1 MMLSGSFYTPLVVLS
16 VVVAIFAS
24 YTALSLA
31 DRVGRSHGRAVYA
44 WTIGGALAMGSGVWA
59 MHFLGMLAFRLPI
72 AVGYDVPITLL
83 SLLLPVMVSGT
94 ALWRVSQPQLDWQ
107 ALAGSGILMGL
118 GINAMHYT
126 GMAALRMRPGIEY
139 DPGLFILS
147 VAIAV
152 VASTAALWLG
162 FQLRR
167 NIPRAW
173 LGRFGA
179 AIALGCAIAG
189 MHYTGMAA
197 AHFPAGSICLAASR
211 GVSQDGLAVMVLIAS
226 LGILTV
232 ALLVSVF
239 DASLERH
246 SRLLAASQAAVEERQ
261 GMLVRER
268 EARSQAESVSAMKDE
283 FLATLSH
290 ELRTP
295 LNSVMGWAVL
305 LQRGTQDAA
314 TRQRGLEAI
323 ERNARAQARLIDDLL
338 DMSRIIAGKVR
349 LEVQEVDAAA
359 FVEAAVET
367 VRPAALAKR
376 IELRSTVAGTGTITG
391 DPNRLQQVMWNLL
404 SNAVK
409 FTPAEGT
416 VSVTLEQAGPEIVI
430 KVADSGI
437 GIAPAFLPHVFDRF
451 RQADASTTRRHGG
464 LGLGLAIARQLVELQ
479 GGTITV
485 ASAGTGCGATFSV
498 RFPLRHQPGQAVLP
512 AGGGSQRLP
521 SPAPFAREDLTGL
534 RVLVVDDMPDTL
546 ELTGQMLQSR
556 GANTVLASGADE
568 ALALLAGGQ
577 FDVVVSDIA
586 MPEVDGYELVRRMRA
601 RGLMVPAVALT
612 AFTRPEDREHALQAG
627 FEAYVAKPLEAG
639 ALVAAIAG
647 LLYAPA

>member
-1 MMLSGSFYTPLVVLS
+1 MLSGSFQTPLVVLS

-24 YTALSLA
+24 YTALSLSE
-31 DRVGRSHGRAVYA
+31 RVARSHGRSVYA
-44 WTIGGALAMGSGVWA
+44 WTVGGALAMGSGIWA

-83 SLLLPVMVSGT
+83 SLLLPILVSGT
-94 ALWRVSQPQLDWQ
+94 ALYRVSQPQLDGRG
-107 ALAGSGILMGL
+107 LAASGVLMGL

-126 GMAALRMRPGIEY
+126 GMAALRMQPLIEY
-139 DPGLFILS
+139 DPTLFTLS
-147 VAIAV
+147 VLIAV
-152 VASTAALWLG
+152 VASTGALWLG
-162 FQLRR
+162 FQLRH
-167 NIPRAW
+167 NIPHAW
-173 LGRFGA
+173 LARTGA
-179 AIALGCAIAG
+179 AFALGCAISG

-197 AHFPAGSICLAASR
+197 AHFPAGSICLAATR
-211 GVSQDGLAVMVLIAS
+211 GVSQDGLAVMVVIAT
-226 LGILTV
+226 LGILTI

-246 SRLLAASQAAVEERQ
+246 SRLLAVSQAAVEERQ
-261 GMLVRER
+261 TMLVRER

-295 LNSVMGWAVL
+295 LNAVLGWAVL
-305 LQRGTQDAA
+305 LQRGTHDAA

-323 ERNARAQARLIDDLL
+323 ERNARAQAKLIDDLL

-349 LEVQEVDAAA
+349 LEVQEIDAAA
-359 FVEAAVET
+359 FVEAAIET

-376 IELRSTVAGTGTITG
+376 ISLNATLAAGGAITG

-409 FTPAEGT
+409 FTPAEGSVN
-416 VSVTLEQAGPEIVI
+416 VSIEREGGGILIR
-430 KVADSGI
+430 VADSGI
-437 GIAPAFLPHVFDRF
+437 GIAPEFLPHVFDRF

-479 GGTITV
+479 GGTIV
-485 ASAGTGCGATFSV
+485 VESAGTNRGTTFVV
-498 RFPLRHQPGQAVLP
+498 RFPLRQQFVP
-512 AGGGSQRLP
+512 AWARGGGGMLQP
-521 SPAPFAREDLTGL
+521 SAAPRATQDLSGL
-534 RVLVVDDMPDTL
+534 RILVVDDMADTL
-546 ELTGQMLQSR
+546 DLTGQMLQSH
-556 GANTVLASGADE
+556 GASTVLASGAEE
-568 ALALLAGGQ
+568 ALALLATAQ
-577 FDVVVSDIA
+577 FDVMVSDIA
-586 MPEVDGYELVRRMRA
+586 MPDVDGYELVRRIRA
-601 RGLMVPAVALT
+601 RGLAVPAVALT

-647 LLYAPA
+647 LLCAPA

>member
-1 MMLSGSFYTPLVVLS
+1 
-16 VVVAIFAS
+16 
-24 YTALSLA
+24 
-31 DRVGRSHGRAVYA
+31 
-44 WTIGGALAMGSGVWA
+44 
-59 MHFLGMLAFRLPI
+59 
-72 AVGYDVPITLL
+72 
-83 SLLLPVMVSGT
+83 
-94 ALWRVSQPQLDWQ
+94 
-107 ALAGSGILMGL
+107 
-118 GINAMHYT
+118 
-126 GMAALRMRPGIEY
+126 
-139 DPGLFILS
+139 
-147 VAIAV
+147 
-152 VASTAALWLG
+152 
-162 FQLRR
+162 
-167 NIPRAW
+167 
-173 LGRFGA
+173 
-179 AIALGCAIAG
+179 
-189 MHYTGMAA
+189 MAA
-197 AHFPAGSICLAASR
+197 AHFPAGSICQAASS
-211 GVSQDGLAVMVLIAS
+211 GVSQDGLALMVGIAS

-261 GMLVRER
+261 SMLVRER

-295 LNSVMGWAVL
+295 LNSVLGWAVL

-323 ERNARAQARLIDDLL
+323 ERNARAQAKLIDDLL

-349 LEVQEVDAAA
+349 LEVQEVDAAG

-376 IELRSTVAGTGTITG
+376 IELECTISGGGVITG

-404 SNAVK
+404 SNAVQC
-409 FTPAEGT
+409 TPTEGK
-416 VSVTLEQAGPEIVI
+416 VNVTLEQNGPELVI

-437 GIAPAFLPHVFDRF
+437 GIAPEFLPHVFDRF

-479 GGTITV
+479 GGTIAV
-485 ASAGTGCGATFSV
+485 DSEGAGRGTTFVV
-498 RFPLRHQPGQAVLP
+498 RFPLRHQPAPAWPQ
-512 AGGGSQRLP
+512 AGGNKQAS
-521 SPAPFAREDLTGL
+521 SPAPFSSEDLAGV
-534 RVLVVDDMPDTL
+534 RVLVVDDMADTL
-546 ELTGQMLQSR
+546 DLTGQMLQSR
-556 GANTVLASGADE
+556 GACTVLASSARE
-568 ALALLAGGQ
+568 ALELLAAGQ

-586 MPEVDGYELVRRMRA
+586 MPEMDGYELVRRMRA
-601 RGLMVPAVALT
+601 QGLVPAVALT

-647 LLYAPA
+647 LLYTPA

>member
-1 MMLSGSFYTPLVVLS
+1 MLSGTFYTPLVVLS

-31 DRVGRSHGRAVYA
+31 ERVGRSHGRSVYA
-44 WTIGGALAMGSGVWA
+44 WTVGGALAMGSGIWA
-59 MHFLGMLAFRLPI
+59 MHFLGMLAFRLPV
-72 AVGYDVPITLL
+72 AVGYDVPLTLL
-83 SLLLPVMVSGT
+83 SLLLPILVSGT
-94 ALWRVSQPQLDWQ
+94 ALWRVSRPQLDWQ
-107 ALAGSGILMGL
+107 GLAGSGILMGL
-118 GINAMHYT
+118 GINTMHYT

-139 DPGLFILS
+139 DPGLFGLS
-147 VAIAV
+147 VVIAV
-152 VASTAALWLG
+152 VASTAALWMC
-162 FQLRR
+162 FQLRHD
-167 NIPRAW
+167 IPHAW

-179 AIALGCAIAG
+179 AFALGCAIAG

-197 AHFPAGSICLAASR
+197 AHFPAGSICQAASS
-211 GVSQDGLAVMVLIAS
+211 GVSQDGLALMVGIAS

-261 GMLVRER
+261 SMLVRER

-295 LNSVMGWAVL
+295 LNSVLGWAVL

-323 ERNARAQARLIDDLL
+323 ERNARAQAKLIDDLL

-349 LEVQEVDAAA
+349 LEVQEVDAAG

-376 IELRSTVAGTGTITG
+376 IELECTIAGGGAITG

-409 FTPAEGT
+409 FTPTEGKVN
-416 VSVTLEQAGPEIVI
+416 VSLEQAGPELVI

-437 GIAPAFLPHVFDRF
+437 GIAPEFLPHVFDRF

-479 GGTITV
+479 GGTIAV
-485 ASAGTGCGATFSV
+485 DSEGAGRGTTFVV
-498 RFPLRHQPGQAVLP
+498 RFPLRHQPAAAWPQ
-512 AGGGSQRLP
+512 AGGNKQAS
-521 SPAPFAREDLTGL
+521 SPAPFSSEDLAGV
-534 RVLVVDDMPDTL
+534 RVLVVDDMADTL
-546 ELTGQMLQSR
+546 DLTGQMLQSR
-556 GANTVLASGADE
+556 GACTVLASSAQE
-568 ALALLAGGQ
+568 ALELLAAGQ

-586 MPEVDGYELVRRMRA
+586 MPEMDGYELVRRMRA
-601 RGLMVPAVALT
+601 QGLAVPAVALT

-647 LLYAPA
+647 LLYTPA

>member
-1 MMLSGSFYTPLVVLS
+1 MLSGSFHTPLVVLS
-16 VVVAIFAS
+16 IMVAIFAS

-31 DRVGRSHGRAVYA
+31 ERVARSHGRSVYA
-44 WTIGGALAMGSGVWA
+44 WTGGGALAMGSGIWA

-72 AVGYDVPITLL
+72 PVGYDVPLTLL
-83 SLLLPVMVSGT
+83 SLLLPILVSGI
-94 ALWRVSQPQLDWQ
+94 ALWRVGRPQVGLKG
-107 ALAGSGILMGL
+107 LAGSGVLMGL
-118 GINAMHYT
+118 GINTMHYT
-126 GMAALRMRPGIEY
+126 GMAALRMRPAIEY
-139 DPGLFILS
+139 DPGLFTLS
-147 VAIAV
+147 ALIAV
-152 VASTAALWLG
+152 LASIGALWIG
-162 FQLRR
+162 FKLRH
-167 NIPRAW
+167 NIPHAW
-173 LGRFGA
+173 LARIGA
-179 AIALGCAIAG
+179 AVALGCAISG

-197 AHFPAGSICLAASR
+197 AHFPAGSICMAASR
-211 GVSQDGLAVMVLIAS
+211 GVSQDGLAVMVVIAS
-226 LGILTV
+226 FGILTI

-295 LNSVMGWAVL
+295 LNAVLGWAVL

-323 ERNARAQARLIDDLL
+323 ERNARAQAKLIDDLL

-349 LEVQEVDAAA
+349 LEVQEIDAAG

-367 VRPAALAKR
+367 ARPAALAKR
-376 IELRSTVAGTGTITG
+376 IELTTRLAGGGAITG

-416 VSVTLEQAGPEIVI
+416 IGVTLERAGPEVVI
-430 KVADSGI
+430 TVADSGI
-437 GIAPAFLPHVFDRF
+437 GIAPEFLPHVFGRF

-479 GGTITV
+479 GGTIAV
-485 ASAGTGCGATFSV
+485 DSQGTGCGTTFIV
-498 RFPLRHQPGQAVLP
+498 RFPLRRRPAPVLAPAASGGQL
-512 AGGGSQRLP
+512 LP
-521 SPAPFAREDLTGL
+521 SPAPFAGADLSGL

-546 ELTGQMLQSR
+546 DLTGQLLQSR
-556 GANTVLASGADE
+556 GASTVLASGAEE

-586 MPEVDGYELVRRMRA
+586 MPEVDGYEFVRRMRA
-601 RGLMVPAVALT
+601 RGLTVPAVALT
-612 AFTRPEDREHALQAG
+612 AFTRPEDRERALREG

-647 LLYAPA
+647 LRYAPA

>member
-1 MMLSGSFYTPLVVLS
+1 MLSGSFQTPLVVLS

-31 DRVGRSHGRAVYA
+31 ERVGRSHGRSVHA
-44 WTIGGALAMGSGVWA
+44 WTVGGALAMGSGIWA
-59 MHFLGMLAFRLPI
+59 MHFLGMLAFRLPV

-83 SLLLPVMVSGT
+83 SLLLPILVSGT
-94 ALWRVSQPQLDWQ
+94 ALWRVSQPQLDGKG
-107 ALAGSGILMGL
+107 LLGSGVLMGL

-139 DPGLFILS
+139 EPGLFTLS
-147 VAIAV
+147 VVIAV
-152 VASTAALWLG
+152 VASTAALWIG
-162 FQLRR
+162 FQLRH
-167 NIPRAW
+167 NIPHAW
-173 LGRFGA
+173 LARTGA
-179 AIALGCAIAG
+179 AVALGCAISG
-189 MHYTGMAA
+189 MHYTGMRA
-197 AHFPAGSICLAASR
+197 AHFPAGSICLAATG
-211 GVSQDGLAVMVLIAS
+211 GVSQDGLAVMVLIAT

-246 SRLLAASQAAVEERQ
+246 SRLLAVSQAAVEERQ

-295 LNSVMGWAVL
+295 LNAVLGWAVL
-305 LQRGTQDAA
+305 LQRGTPDAA

-323 ERNARAQARLIDDLL
+323 ERNARAQAKLIDDLL
-338 DMSRIIAGKVR
+338 DMSGIIAGKVR
-349 LEVQEVDAAA
+349 LEVQEIEAAA
-359 FVEAAVET
+359 FVAAAVET

-376 IELRSTVAGTGTITG
+376 IELTSTLDSCGAIMG

-416 VSVTLEQAGPEIVI
+416 VRVTLEQAGAEAVI
-430 KVADSGI
+430 TVADSGI
-437 GIAPAFLPHVFDRF
+437 GIAPEFVAHVFDRF

-479 GGTITV
+479 GGTIGV
-485 ASAGTGCGATFSV
+485 ESAGAGCGSTFIM
-498 RFPLRHQPGQAVLP
+498 RFPLRQQPVPSCLRV
-512 AGGGSQRLP
+512 AGGRQRLR
-521 SPAPFAREDLTGL
+521 SAAPFASDDLSGL
-534 RVLVVDDMPDTL
+534 RVLVVDDMADTL

-556 GANTVLASGADE
+556 GASTALASGAE
-568 ALALLAGGQ
+568 QALALLAAGQ

-586 MPEVDGYELVRRMRA
+586 MPEVDGYEFVRRMRA
-601 RGLMVPAVALT
+601 RGLAVPAVALT